1 MTLDLHP
8 KTQAVAAATI
18 KPGHVILESHEHPA
32 TVTRVA
38 VSTKGLA
45 IYARYIWQASS
56 EREWLLG
63 TFKPNA
69 RVEKV
74 VR

>member
-8 KTQAVAAATI
+8 KTQTVAAATI

-32 TVTRVA
+32 QVTRVA

-63 TFKPNA
+63 TFKPSS

-74 VR
+74 VG